1 MCRNRMGVD
10 FGWGN
15 ATCNAL
21 GIATDRGF
29 DTHTAFRPLPVP
41 QYQYRVSAAPMV
53 CGNGHTAATED
64 DMHTCAIAGKNMANW
79 NGVAGR
85 QEIGTGAGGNRREK
99 RGGRR
104 RDGKTRGRRDNKWE
118 ARAGSTGTAN
128 R

>member
-64 DMHTCAIAGKNMANW
+64 DMHTCAIGGQEHGKL
-79 NGVAGR
+79 
-85 QEIGTGAGGNRREK
+85 
-99 RGGRR
+99 GRR
-104 RDGKTRGRRDNKWE
+104 RRQTGNRYGCGRESARKSGRE
-118 ARAGSTGTAN
+118 AARREDAWQE